1 MDWRAQAYERLRS
14 EESFKGKSRPEP
26 KKSPCRVL
34 SFFGDTTISN
44 EELLEWLEGLEGTE
58 TRDTEPEETEPE
70 DTEAQ
75 EIKAGEIELQSHQD
89 GFRLLLCGRPESAN
103 SRANFFNIPVKKN
116 ISKDA
121 SHRGDP
127 TARDDPAKGAHK
139 EYDIRDILKRFPAHV
154 HMGQVIKTTYPL
166 LFSGGNAQIDQRQ
179 DTFSDSFIPYLNL
192 IVALFPTDPRRIVYT
207 AIFDTGLE
215 GFKENLA
222 FTSTYFPSNK
232 TSFGIILGCTEQDVR
247 KATALLDE
255 CGSSRNHQLLL
266 PAVFFELQR
275 HRLKDIRKS
284 HTKDAIELQDNFE
297 ELRDFKNGRRAFE
310 FRYQPLAVSECANRL
325 SKLCTDS
332 NVMAEDLRIA
342 SRQLN
347 TLKRH
352 AENLAEIQDKELK
365 KPKKVKESPGAEPSN
380 NNESSNDKPLS
391 VEPPTDEQMK
401 SALDNTRCFLDL
413 FNEIAEDVELVSGA
427 VTVNAKAATVTAD
440 EVTSTPPTSRPQE

>member
-34 SFFGDTTISN
+34 SFFGDTTICN
-44 EELLEWLEGLEGTE
+44 EELVEWLEGLEETE
-58 TRDTEPEETEPE
+58 TRDTESQETEPE

-127 TARDDPAKGAHK
+127 TARDDPAQGQYSPTQDAPAKGAHK
-139 EYDIRDILKRFPAHV
+139 EYDIRDILKRFPAH
-154 HMGQVIKTTYPL
+154 
-166 LFSGGNAQIDQRQ
+166 
-179 DTFSDSFIPYLNL
+179 
-192 IVALFPTDPRRIVYT
+192 
-207 AIFDTGLE
+207 
-215 GFKENLA
+215 
-222 FTSTYFPSNK
+222 
-232 TSFGIILGCTEQDVR
+232 
-247 KATALLDE
+247 
-255 CGSSRNHQLLL
+255 LLL

-352 AENLAEIQDKELK
+352 AENLAEIQDKELEKLKEGLKELK
-365 KPKKVKESPGAEPSN
+365 KPKKVKESPGVEPSN
-380 NNESSNDKPLS
+380 SNDSSSDKPLS

-401 SALDNTRCFLDL
+401 SAMDNTQEMKSTLDNTRCFLDL
-413 FNEIAEDVELVSGA
+413 FNEIAEDVDLVSGA